1 MTGMI
6 GNTLTV
12 NNVPDWA
19 LHRTYM
25 VIRPIDNELWFYDA
39 WDKDDGE
46 KAVRQAIEE
55 RCMVIPV
62 SVVE

>member
-19 LHRTYM
+19 LRRTYM
-25 VIRPIDNELWFYDA
+25 VIRPVDNELWFYDA
-39 WDKDDGE
+39 WDRDDGE

-55 RCMVIPV
+55 HCMVIPV